1 MDTNKDDKI
10 SLDEFYETMK
20 TWPAFK
26 DMELTREQVWRR
38 SLGLAIAHVVH
49 GGIGITATRKSK
61 EMPILCKAPF
71 TTQVDDFFKNFADID
86 LSGDLSFEE
95 LETAYIE

>member
-38 SLGLAIAHVVH
+38 SVGFAIAHVVH
-49 GGIGITATRKSK
+49 GGIGITATESI
-61 EMPILCKAPF
+61 EMPIFCKAPSLRRL
-71 TTQVDDFFKNFADID
+71 TTS
-86 LSGDLSFEE
+86 LRTSRTS
-95 LETAYIE
+95 T